1 MFSQIKQEPLNQ
13 IFCLQTIEP
22 LAPNLV
28 KKLGTVKKFNSKNTE
43 LLNYAIDITD
53 QTILSKLHF

>member
-1 MFSQIKQEPLNQ
+1 MFSQIKQETLNQ

-28 KKLGTVKKFNSKNTE
+28 KKL
-43 LLNYAIDITD
+43 
-53 QTILSKLHF
+53 Q